1 MSRLSSILIV
11 IFSMTIF
18 LANAQEQKVILI
30 TGTAS
35 GIGKATAESL
45 IEKGHTVY
53 GGDIQVE
60 ANRYLNELGGH
71 ALVMDVTKD
80 DQVNAG
86 VQKVIDEQGRIDV
99 LINNAGYGSF
109 ATIENIDMDELQNQF
124 DVNVFGYARL
134 QQAVLPHMRKQ
145 RSGLVIEISSVVGE
159 ISYPMLGWY
168 AATKHAVEAMSDA
181 LRQEVA
187 PFGIN
192 VVKIQPGAVKTNF
205 PTVALDKLDKSDI
218 PDDYKQL
225 AADFKLVVE
234 GNYEY
239 NAESTDGTVGFI
251 VQAIDAEEP
260 ATEYRTTVSSKMAIM
275 VKGSMS
281 EKEHDELNA
290 RQFQEAVI
298 YLRRANE
305 AKKKKEE

>member
-1 MSRLSSILIV
+1 MKSIVV
-11 IFSMTIF
+11 ILFTIMIF
-18 LANAQEQKVILI
+18 QVNAQEQKVILI

-35 GIGKATAESL
+35 GIGKAAAKSL

-60 ANRYLNELGGH
+60 ENLYLNDIGGH
-71 ALVMDVTKD
+71 ALIMDVTKH

-86 VQKVIDEQGRIDV
+86 VQKVIDGHGRIDV

-109 ATIENIDMDELQNQF
+109 ATIENIDMDELQYQF

-145 RSGLVIEISSVVGE
+145 RSGLIIELSSVVGE

-168 AATKHAVEAMSDA
+168 AATKHAVEAMADA

-187 PFGIN
+187 PFGID

-205 PTVALDKLDKSDI
+205 PNVALAKLDKSNI

-234 GNYEY
+234 GNYAY
-239 NAESTDGTVGFI
+239 NAESVEGTADYI
-251 VQAIDAEEP
+251 LQAVEAEEP
-260 ATEYRTTVSSKMAIM
+260 ETEYRTTLSSQMAIQTKIGM
-275 VKGSMS
+275 D
-281 EKEHDELNA
+281 ERLHDQLNA
-290 RQFQEAVI
+290 SQFQQFVI
-298 YLRRANE
+298 YLRRLKTAVE
-305 AKKKKEE
+305 KTEE